1 MAGKEQTDS
10 VDSKMFRRMR
20 SKGIGWVFTP
30 RDFRDLGSR
39 IASDLALL
47 RHKRAGT
54 IRQLAR
60 GLYDVP
66 RPDPQLG
73 TVSPRLDAIATALKG
88 RDAIRLQSSGAYAA
102 NLLGLSD
109 QVPMRVV
116 FLIDG
121 PLRQVRIGR
130 LQILL
135 KRTTPRN
142 MAVAG
147 KLSRLVPK

>member
-1 MAGKEQTDS
+1 MAGKEQADS

-39 IASDLALL
+39 IALDLALL

-60 GLYDVP
+60 GLDDVP

-73 TVSPRLDAIATALKG
+73 TVSPRLHSIATPLEG
-88 RDAIRLQSSGAYAA
+88 RGAIRLQPPSVSYAA
-102 NLLGLSD
+102 NS
-109 QVPMRVV
+109 
-116 FLIDG
+116 
-121 PLRQVRIGR
+121 LR
-130 LQILL
+130 
-135 KRTTPRN
+135 P
-142 MAVAG
+142 
-147 KLSRLVPK
+147 